1 MPRHARIILAN
12 VPIHLVQRGHNRQAC
27 FFADADYQTYQHLLR
42 DHTAA
47 SDCALHAY
55 ALMGNHVHLL
65 LSSATPAGPATLMK
79 AVNQRYVR
87 YINKKYQRT
96 GTLWQGR
103 FHSSLTE
110 EPAYF
115 FACHRYIEL
124 NPVRAG
130 VVAHPAHYRW
140 SSYRANA
147 EGASNPL
154 LQAHPLYDALGDSPD
169 QRQRTY
175 RELFAHELQADVLAQ
190 IRQASNGNYALGTAR
205 YTTQLRQAL
214 GPMVMPGKSGRP
226 ANSTPR

>member
-27 FFADADYQTYQHLLR
+27 FFADADYQTYQHLLL
-42 DHTAA
+42 DHAA
-47 SDCALHAY
+47 ESACAIHAY
-55 ALMGNHVHLL
+55 TLMGNHVHLL
-65 LSSATPAGPATLMK
+65 LSTATPTGPAILMK

-87 YINKKYQRT
+87 YINKKHGRT
-96 GTLWQGR
+96 GTLWEGR

-110 EPAYF
+110 EQAYF

-130 VVAHPAHYRW
+130 MVAHPADYRW

-147 EGASNPL
+147 EGESNPL
-154 LQAHPLYDALGDSPD
+154 LQAHPLYHALGATAE

-175 RELFAHELQADVLAQ
+175 RELFAQELRADVLAQ
-190 IRQASNGNYALGTAR
+190 IRQASSGNYALGSAQFTAH
-205 YTTQLRQAL
+205 LHQAV
-214 GPMVMPGKSGRP
+214 GRTVTPGKSGRP
-226 ANSTPR
+226 ANATSS